1 MRAAPGQPHCPGLLR
16 LRGGSPV
23 AGPGKAAL
31 QLGLLSQL
39 KRSFQQRPAPPAPA
53 PGRALCRLCAASG
66 PAALPAPPAA
76 SFWSRRARRLPGAAR
91 PELRGTG
98 SEIPRR
104 SPPRL
109 FPLLGPRSFLF
120 RGEARPRQLA
130 GRKCRSL
137 ETAPSRRAGSAPS
150 GASAFK
156 RRGTAGG
163 TSGRAGSWPPR
174 SSLPEGR

>member
-39 KRSFQQRPAPPAPA
+39 KRSFQQRPAPPAPT
-53 PGRALCRLCAASG
+53 PGRALCRLRAASG
-66 PAALPAPPAA
+66 PPALPAPCPGAPPAA
-76 SFWSRRARRLPGAAR
+76 SFWSRRARRLPGAAL
-91 PELRGTG
+91 PELRGTPP
-98 SEIPRR
+98 EVPRR

-120 RGEARPRQLA
+120 RGEARPRQL
-130 GRKCRSL
+130 
-137 ETAPSRRAGSAPS
+137 
-150 GASAFK
+150 
-156 RRGTAGG
+156 
-163 TSGRAGSWPPR
+163 
-174 SSLPEGR
+174 